1 MESTLLKKYSAEC
14 IGTFMLVFCGT
25 GAIII
30 NQVSGGVLTHL
41 GIAATFG
48 LVVMALIDTLGDIS
62 GAHFNPA
69 VTVAFWQAKRFP
81 AQEVLPYIFSQVMGG
96 VLASTL
102 LWVIFPEQTTLGAT
116 IPKQGEMQSF
126 ALEILLM
133 FFLMFVILNVSS
145 GSKEKG
151 LTAAITI
158 GAVVGLEA
166 MFAGPISGAS
176 MNPVRSLAPA
186 LVSGH
191 FTSLWIYLTA
201 PFIGAGAAILG
212 CRGVREKECCSS
224 GMCVK

>member
-1 MESTLLKKYSAEC
+1 MEITPIKKYSAEC

-96 VLASTL
+96 ILASTL
-102 LWVIFPEQTTLGAT
+102 LWVIFPEHTTLGAT

-126 ALEILLM
+126 ILEILLM

-158 GAVVGLEA
+158 GAVVGL
-166 MFAGPISGAS
+166 
-176 MNPVRSLAPA
+176 V
-186 LVSGH
+186 LVFFLLLKQLH
-191 FTSLWIYLTA
+191 
-201 PFIGAGAAILG
+201 
-212 CRGVREKECCSS
+212 
-224 GMCVK
+224 